1 MLLETNKKLKIS
13 LVIIIVFIIIFGLNK
28 IGANQIRDVFFR
40 ISYSFQKNLWGVG
53 EKLSFDLEGF
63 FRIKDLKK
71 ENEEFKKL
79 NFFFIQ
85 KLAEL
90 KDVESENKELR
101 EALGLNLEKTFI
113 LDLVHSVSRDINS
126 DSLLIDKGQEHGM
139 KKGMPIINAQRIL
152 IGKIGEVFSEFSEVI
167 IISNKDIV
175 FDVEVLNQEEFYLQ
189 SSSKILGIVKGNGD
203 YEIDLQLIPRD
214 AQIKQGDIVITS
226 RLGGNFPPGLLVGA
240 VKNIDKSDTDPFQEG
255 EITPYFLEIKLE
267 TLFVIKDRPY

>member
-139 KKGMPIINAQRIL
+139 KKGMPIINAQSIL

-167 IISNKDIV
+167 VISNKDIV

-189 SSSKILGIVKGNGD
+189 SLSKILGIVKGNGD